1 MSVRKHYTRAVT
13 LSERAAKAWLVSTV
27 AGAAGPTCAAS
38 AVIKVLRSKYIPTNH
53 YIRSL
58 IIADQYY
65 QLSDFRS
72 SPDWRNHP
80 KHMNRVI
87 GGFLILFFCLIP
99 FIAGA
104 ASIRVQ
110 SGGGSGESTIII
122 LDGEIQQGDAKRFRA
137 LVAARSIQGII
148 IRSSGGLIS
157 EALDVGRVVADM
169 RIPVQA
175 QNICASACT
184 LILLSSPNRLM
195 TRDTRIGFHSA
206 ATASGEA
213 HSATVSLS
221 RIYRDLGVPNEVLGG
236 LVTHRPSEMYWITA
250 RQSNIM
256 GITTSHSILNNN
268 IPNRADGQNWIFPI
282 GIVVVLL
289 LLSGSI
295 FIYLFLLKNKR
306 HNKSQNYGLNYYATP
321 SARPHGAAASLKTA
335 QHNGTSHRG
344 FVWGKNRTAGKAG
357 TAAANMCATCGRQLP
372 GARFK
377 ACPACGTPTH

>member
-1 MSVRKHYTRAVT
+1 MSNA
-13 LSERAAKAWLVSTV
+13 LSL
-27 AGAAGPTCAAS
+27 
-38 AVIKVLRSKYIPTNH
+38 KYISINH
-53 YIRSL
+53 CLRSL
-58 IIADQYY
+58 IIAAQFYE
-65 QLSDFRS
+65 LPDFRS
-72 SPDWRNHP
+72 SPVRRNHL
-80 KHMNRVI
+80 KYLNRVI

-110 SGGGSGESTIII
+110 SGGGSGGSTIII
-122 LDGEIQQGDAKRFRA
+122 FDGEIQQGDAQRFRA

-236 LVTHRPSEMYWITA
+236 LVTHRPSEMYWITD

-256 GITTSHSILNNN
+256 EITTSHSILNNN
-268 IPNRADGQNWIFPI
+268 IQNREGDQNWTFPI
-282 GIVVVLL
+282 AVIAAFLWI
-289 LLSGSI
+289 SGSI
-295 FIYLFLLKNKR
+295 FIYLFFIGNKKR
-306 HNKSQNYGLNYYATP
+306 NKSQNSGLKYFDPP
-321 SARPHGAAASLKTA
+321 SPRSHGAAASLNTA
-335 QHNGTSHRG
+335 RHNGTSHRG
-344 FVWGKNRTAGKAG
+344 FLWGKDRTAGKAG
-357 TAAANMCATCGRQLP
+357 TAAANMCTTCGRQLP